1 MILLALKNG
10 GNMSSPDLYDIR
22 SQLWR
27 DAFSD
32 ALPYADYV
40 ATGTAAQ
47 QEKWHAYRQR
57 FALSDEQRA
66 VASGCVRQLN
76 VLVLS
81 GIWCGDCA
89 RQGPML
95 DVIAESMPT
104 MNLRFI
110 DNQVHPQLRD
120 ELRIHGAAR
129 VPVVVSL
136 SEDFFE
142 VGRSI
147 DRQLS
152 AYRRKA
158 ATELGDACDSG
169 IVPPAAEELR
179 EELGQWFES
188 FERQQLLLRLS
199 PFLRRRHND

>member
-1 MILLALKNG
+1 
-10 GNMSSPDLYDIR
+10 MSTSELYDVR

-27 DAFSD
+27 DAFSE
-32 ALPYADYV
+32 ALSYEDYL
-40 ATGTAAQ
+40 ATGSAAQ
-47 QEKWHAYRQR
+47 QEKWRAYHARYALTHNQR
-57 FALSDEQRA
+57 V
-66 VASGCVRQLN
+66 VAQGFVRQLN

-95 DVIAESMPT
+95 DVIAQAAPT
-104 MNLRFI
+104 LNLRFI
-110 DNQVHPQLRD
+110 DNQVNPKLRD

-142 VGRSI
+142 VGRSL

-158 ATELGDACDSG
+158 RTELGDACDAG
-169 IVPPAAEELR
+169 IVAPAAEELR
-179 EELGQWFES
+179 EELDQWFEH
-188 FERQQLLLRLS
+188 FERQHLLLRLS
-199 PFLRRRHND
+199 PFLRKRHND